1 LNITSK
7 FRNDFILYYVI
18 DEEFKVKKSK
28 ESRKFSKSTKKEK
41 KNVPIKESEVSKTED
56 EIDFIT
62 ESNKIIFISKEEK
75 CKYYSVET

>member
-1 LNITSK
+1 MNITSK